1 MESCCTGSELPGT
14 GVPTLVSD
22 RQWREARPE
31 RTPLTTMA
39 SSPHPRPGLNSSRER
54 QEDRHVLSPG
64 WGRAVSP
71 AGGHLPVETLK
82 PGPERSGP
90 RSRPWPWAGRVALH
104 AQNASLFPRLEGD
117 L

>member
-1 MESCCTGSELPGT
+1 MESGCTGSELPGT
-14 GVPTLVSD
+14 GVPTPVSD